1 MSQVLKMTNTRQG
14 VTVTINEEFYK
25 GKATELEAITDSGK
39 PYYQIVASD
48 VTGRFLVHEGQISF
62 KRAVE
67 IATAYG
73 VGGGWE

>member
-1 MSQVLKMTNTRQG
+1 MNQIFKMTNTRQG
-14 VTVTINEEFYK
+14 VTVTISEDISN
-25 GKATELEAITDSGK
+25 DK
-39 PYYQIVASD
+39 PYYRIIASD
-48 VTGRFLVHEGQISF
+48 VTGKFLVHEGQISF